1 MAISL
6 YPHQAETI
14 DRLRSGSIL
23 VGGVGSGKSRTS
35 LAYYYDSECGASLE
49 HPEEMHMTNPKD
61 LYIITTARKRDT
73 KEWEK
78 ECSYFLL
85 SSDPELNPYK
95 VKVVIDSWNNICKY
109 SHIKDA
115 FFIFDEQRLVGNGV
129 WVKSFLKITKSNNWI
144 LLSATP
150 GDTWMDYIPVF
161 IANGYYKNRTE
172 FIRRHVI
179 FNSYSK
185 FPKVERYIETY
196 RLVKIRDSLLVHMS
210 YEKKTTPHNKHLISN
225 FDSTLYDLVQLKR
238 WHVYEDRP
246 IKDVAELCYV
256 MRRIVNSD
264 PSRLELIEDL
274 IKQHPKVIIFYNFN
288 YERELLLELGKKLDI
303 PTTQWNGH
311 KHEAIPNTDKWI
323 YIVQYAAG
331 SEGWNCIE
339 TDTIIFYSQN
349 YSYKATVQAAGR
361 IDRLNTTF
369 KDLNYYYILS
379 KSSIDMAIKKALDSK
394 RSFNELDFSKLNLP
408 REKNNASNRRGSD
421 FASFSYF

>member
-1 MAISL
+1 MI
-6 YPHQAETI
+6 YV
-14 DRLRSGSIL
+14 L
-23 VGGVGSGKSRTS
+23 VGSDLKKKNVYLKKLVSGNEPVFFSS
-35 LAYYYDSECGASLE
+35 SD
-49 HPEEMHMTNPKD
+49 
-61 LYIITTARKRDT
+61 IT
-73 KEWEK
+73 KE
-78 ECSYFLL
+78 SINNYT
-85 SSDPELNPYK
+85 SSVSLFAG
-95 VKVVIDSWNNICKY
+95 VLVV
-109 SHIKDA
+109 
-115 FFIFDEQRLVGNGV
+115 V
-129 WVKSFLKITKSNNWI
+129 
-144 LLSATP
+144 
-150 GDTWMDYIPVF
+150 
-161 IANGYYKNRTE
+161 
-172 FIRRHVI
+172 
-179 FNSYSK
+179 
-185 FPKVERYIETY
+185 
-196 RLVKIRDSLLVHMS
+196 
-210 YEKKTTPHNKHLISN
+210 
-225 FDSTLYDLVQLKR
+225 
-238 WHVYEDRP
+238 
-246 IKDVAELCYV
+246 
-256 MRRIVNSD
+256 
-264 PSRLELIEDL
+264 IEDL

-331 SEGWNCIE
+331 AEGWNCIE